1 MQASDASFSNVI
13 GSFRY
18 VIPYFQRSYVWKQEQ
33 LSKFAEDMLYVSEEY
48 DRYLK
53 LSINPKFEYFMGTI
67 ISKPISS
74 STGYQELDLVDGQ
87 QRVTTFAIFFKV
99 MSLVYSMPDIFDRVF
114 KFPYG
119 LMKQPTMIL
128 KLVSSQVDQPIMN
141 IILNVSSNVGLDK
154 NGKPIPTSKKWSKR
168 GMHPL
173 YVAYNYFRD
182 FLENLQSQQR
192 YVIPDNIINGVKFI
206 NMTLSGNDDPQVYF
220 DNINSLGVRLT
231 TSALIK
237 NYIFA
242 QNLNGYN
249 DYITDWEPVF
259 EGINNKYWN
268 DGNRPNIDEFL
279 FCYLQAKTYDQSLSV
294 SSQDR
299 TLFSRRDAVANHIK
313 ELCENYMG
321 KNKNALLKDIIT
333 YSNIYSRIILDNIG
347 GNTNLAACS
356 TIDDM
361 LGRLGYLIKKLKVST
376 MIPYLLFVVKKNPAD
391 TLDILKYLEAY
402 LIRRSLTDNSNDN
415 YNKFFKETLIGKN
428 ILSISSLK
436 AELSNTNQ
444 RTTDMPTDALIMS
457 QINSLDFNG
466 DNETPKAILY
476 MYELELNRANKA
488 QTKPLAP
495 DSYTLEHIMPQT
507 LDKIFWPGPN
517 QSRDHIY
524 RIGNLGLL
532 TQSLQSIIKN
542 RGWSDKLNG
551 YNGKP
556 GIKSCCAGLFT
567 MNNVVNQ
574 IVWDDNVIDQR
585 TTDLV
590 NGVIKIW
597 KA

>member
-13 GSFRY
+13 GSFTY

-67 ISKPISS
+67 ISKPIPSN
-74 STGYQELDLVDGQ
+74 TGYQELDLVDGQ

-99 MSLVYSMPDIFDRVF
+99 MSLVYNMPDIFDRVF
-114 KFPYG
+114 KFSYG
-119 LMKQPTMIL
+119 LMNPTMIL
-128 KLVSSQVDQPIMN
+128 KLVSSKVDQPIMN
-141 IILNVSSNVGLDK
+141 KILNVTSNVGLDK
-154 NGKPIPTSKKWSKR
+154 NGNPIPASKKWSKR

-182 FLENLQSQQR
+182 FLVNLQSQNR
-192 YVIPDNIINGVKFI
+192 YVKPDNIINGVKFI

-237 NYIFA
+237 NYIFT
-242 QNLNGYN
+242 QDPYGYN
-249 DYITDWEPVF
+249 NYITNWEPVF
-259 EGINNKYWN
+259 EGTNNKYWN

-279 FCYLQAKTYDQSLSV
+279 FCYLQAKIYDSSISV
-294 SSQDR
+294 NPQDKI
-299 TLFSRRDAVANHIK
+299 LYSRRDAVANHIK
-313 ELCENYMG
+313 DLCEKYMG
-321 KNKNALLKDIIT
+321 KNKNALLTDIIN
-333 YSNIYSRIILDNIG
+333 YANIYSRIILDNIG
-347 GNTNLAACS
+347 GNTNLTACS
-356 TIDDM
+356 TVDDM

-376 MIPYLLFVVKKNPAD
+376 MIPYLMFVVKKSPID

-402 LIRRSLTDNSNDN
+402 LIRRSMTDSSNEN

-428 ILSISSLK
+428 ILAITSLR
-436 AELSNTNQ
+436 AELSSTNG
-444 RTTDMPTDALIMS
+444 RTTDMPSDAQIMS
-457 QINSLDFNG
+457 QMISLDYNG

-476 MYELELNRANKA
+476 MYELELNRASGA
-488 QTKPLAP
+488 HTKPLAP

-507 LDKIFWPGPN
+507 LDKSFWPGPN
-517 QSRDHIY
+517 QSPDHIY
-524 RIGNLGLL
+524 RIGNMGLL

-542 RGWSDKLNG
+542 RGWGDKLNG
-551 YNGKP
+551 YDGKP
-556 GIKSCCAGLFT
+556 GIISCCAGLYT
-567 MNNVVNQ
+567 MNNVVTQ
-574 IVWDDNVIDQR
+574 SVWNDSVIDKR

-590 NGVIKIW
+590 NGIIKIW
-597 KA
+597 SA